1 MKRLVR
7 CICVAMLGVAV
18 ALATDVP
25 ARSADEM
32 QRHPGF
38 DRDVIPGGGGGA
50 AVERPP
56 PPGQRVTT
64 YITLLPEREWTHV
77 DGRTIRARLIAF
89 EDHVVEV
96 AHDEEAGRE
105 ATPPAGRPT
114 VVKDGKVRLL
124 VGGRQPSE
132 ISLDLL
138 SKEDQEEV
146 ARVKTAVENLP
157 VPGRPGDGE

>member
-1 MKRLVR
+1 MNRQVR
-7 CICVAMLGVAV
+7 GICVATLGVAA
-18 ALATDVP
+18 ALAVVADLP
-25 ARSADEM
+25 ARSAEEM

-96 AHDEEAGRE
+96 AHDEEAGE
-105 ATPPAGRPT
+105 APPPAGRPT

-124 VGGRQPSE
+124 VGGRSPSE
-132 ISLDLL
+132 ISLNLL
-138 SKEDQEEV
+138 SKDDQEEV

-157 VPGRPGDGE
+157 VPGRPG